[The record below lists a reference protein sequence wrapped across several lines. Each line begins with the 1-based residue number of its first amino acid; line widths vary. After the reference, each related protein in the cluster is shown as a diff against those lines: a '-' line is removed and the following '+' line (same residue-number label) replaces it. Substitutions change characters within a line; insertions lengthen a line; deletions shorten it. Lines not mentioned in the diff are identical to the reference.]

1 MQEEFL
7 VVKDGM
13 GWTLETSSPC
23 FWITTVTATSGL
35 LCDKKADVVVVVIA
49 RTEAPATQDTAL
61 VKRTVPKSC
70 GLNTSQ
76 ARNVG

>member
-7 VVKDGM
+7 VVRDGM
-13 GWTLETSSPC
+13 GWTLKTSSPR

-35 LCDKKADVVVVVIA
+35 LGDKKADVVVAVIA
-49 RTEAPATQDTAL
+49 RTEATATQDTAL
-61 VKRTVPKSC
+61 VECTVPKSYE
-70 GLNTSQ
+70 LNAPQ